1 MDDLTREF
9 LIESQEGLDRMER
22 CLTELEEWPQE
33 TALLAE
39 IFRSVHTIKGT
50 TGFLGYKR
58 LEKLAH
64 AGENLLGQLRDGR
77 VQAGAEVI
85 TALLKLLDGLR
96 ELLRTIE
103 AEDNEGA
110 GDDSA
115 LIARLEELQAP
126 VHPGQAQA
134 ARRETRAAAPS
145 APVASEPAPAPSEP
159 VPPSAEAA
167 KARSQ
172 GAAAES
178 TLRVDVALLN
188 RMMNLV
194 GELVLTRNQ
203 VLQATASDPNM
214 TLLSRRLDMVTAD
227 LRESVMKA
235 RMQPVSNVFSKM
247 PRLVRDLTH
256 ALGRR
261 VRLQMEGQETELDK
275 SLLEAI
281 KDPLTHAV
289 RNALD
294 HGIEPP
300 GARQAAGK
308 EPEGTLT
315 LRAAQEG
322 SHVIIEVADD
332 GAGIA
337 PDRIRAKAMERGL
350 LTPER
355 AAHLGER
362 DLLQLIFLPGFSTAA
377 QVTNV
382 SGRGV
387 GMDVVRTNVEKI
399 GGKVEVDSRVGKGTT
414 LRLRIPLTLA
424 IIPALIVR
432 SIGQS
437 FALPQG
443 ALSELVHI
451 PPERAAAAIE
461 WMEGAPLYR
470 LRGHLLPLVFLDRL
484 LTPGRACGLSTGR
497 DNFIAVLDADGRRFG
512 LVVDSLA
519 DPEEIVV
526 KPLSAVLKDIGL
538 FSGATVLGN
547 ADLALI
553 LDPGSIAV
561 KAGVALSGEDESA
574 LAVEDEQDA
583 ARSRYLL
590 VEVAGR
596 QAAVPL
602 GDVLRI
608 EQVPFARVEYIGYR
622 PVLNFEGQLLP
633 VEDSG
638 GLLEAAAGDPAMRIV
653 VVVCRDG
660 SRHVGIAV
668 THVLDVTSGGSLIE
682 AGTGTPTDGVTLLKD
697 RVTGIVNLGGV
708 PPLPAAD
715 GAPEPW
721 PQAEEVAQCAQPQA
735 LPRTDSKTRPW
746 SSFVPSA
753 WARPCLASPS
763 ATSWRSWAL
772 PVPGPFPWRP
782 ASWADSSITA
792 AMSSPPSA
800 SAICSIC
807 PPSNPPRT
815 SSSSKARPGA
825 SACWSIRLARCSPSR
840 PSTTSPTRR
849 SSTGAAE
856 PCWPAPT
863 SSRTPC
869 SSCWI
874 RNAWTRRASASRGS
888 AIRRRHSGARNHPI
902 GRKTMRALI
911 VDDSRFVRGYLRG
924 MLEERGMA
932 CEEAADGRAG
942 LERLHSGIR
951 FDLALLD
958 WNMPVMNG
966 LEMLRRLRAE
976 GFGDLKVMMVTTEAE
991 NDYIVR
997 ALDAGADEYLMKP
1010 FDDEALNEKLAILGM
1025 VEA

>member
-1 MDDLTREF
+1 MGAMDDLTREF

-22 CLTELEEWPQE
+22 CLTELEERPQDKG
-33 TALLAE
+33 LLAE

-64 AGENLLGQLRDGR
+64 AGENLLGHLRDGR
-77 VQAGAEVI
+77 VMATAEVI

-96 ELLRTIE
+96 DLLKTIE
-103 AEDNEGA
+103 SEGSEGTA
-110 GDDSA
+110 DDDE
-115 LIARLEELQAP
+115 LIVRLEGLQAP
-126 VHPGQAQA
+126 ARQVKAKSAVRAQLASEADTVLDTTEAAAQA
-134 ARRETRAAAPS
+134 AEAAVAEPKVTVAEPAMVPVAAASSP
-145 APVASEPAPAPSEP
+145 EPEFTEAQADAATLTP
-159 VPPSAEAA
+159 AEASR
-167 KARSQ
+167 ARAQ

-188 RMMNLV
+188 RLMNLV

-256 ALGRR
+256 VLGRR
-261 VRLQMEGQETELDK
+261 ARLQMEGQETELDK

-300 GARQAAGK
+300 AARAAAGK
-308 EPEGTLT
+308 DPEGTLV

-322 SHVIIEVADD
+322 SHVVIEVSDD

-337 PDRIRAKAMERGL
+337 AEKIRAKAIERGL
-350 LTPER
+350 VSAER
-355 AAHLGER
+355 AAQLGER
-362 DLLQLIFLPGFSTAA
+362 ELLQMIFLPGFSTAA

-387 GMDVVRTNVEKI
+387 GMDVVRTNVERI
-399 GGKVEVDSRVGKGTT
+399 GGKVEIDARVGKGTT
-414 LRLRIPLTLA
+414 LRMRIPLTLA

-470 LRGHLLPLVFLDRL
+470 LRGRLLPLVFLDRL
-484 LTPGRACGLSTGR
+484 LMPGYECGLSSER

-512 LVVDSLA
+512 LIVDSLA

-547 ADLALI
+547 GDLALI

-561 KAGVALSGEDESA
+561 KTGVTMSNEEDAAQAAEDES
-574 LAVEDEQDA
+574 ESDA
-583 ARSRYLL
+583 ARMRYLL
-590 VEVAGR
+590 VEVADR

-608 EQVPFARVEYIGYR
+608 EQLPLSRIEYIGYR

-638 GLLEAAAGDPAMRIV
+638 GILGAAAGNSETQIV

-660 SRHVGIAV
+660 NRHVGIAV
-668 THVLDVTSGGSLIE
+668 SHVLDVTSGGNLFE
-682 AGTGTPTDGVTLLKD
+682 AGTGARTEGVTLLKE
-697 RVTGIVNLGGV
+697 RVTGVVDLGGV
-708 PPLPAAD
+708 PPLPAT
-715 GAPEPW
+715 GHTSESW
-721 PQAEEVAQCAQPQA
+721 QP
-735 LPRTDSKTRPW
+735 
-746 SSFVPSA
+746 
-753 WARPCLASPS
+753 
-763 ATSWRSWAL
+763 
-772 PVPGPFPWRP
+772 
-782 ASWADSSITA
+782 
-792 AMSSPPSA
+792 
-800 SAICSIC
+800 
-807 PPSNPPRT
+807 
-815 SSSSKARPGA
+815 
-825 SACWSIRLARCSPSR
+825 
-840 PSTTSPTRR
+840 
-849 SSTGAAE
+849 AAE
-856 PCWPAPT
+856 A
-863 SSRTPC
+863 
-869 SSCWI
+869 
-874 RNAWTRRASASRGS
+874 
-888 AIRRRHSGARNHPI
+888 
-902 GRKTMRALI
+902 
-911 VDDSRFVRGYLRG
+911 
-924 MLEERGMA
+924 MA
-932 CEEAADGRAG
+932 
-942 LERLHSGIR
+942 
-951 FDLALLD
+951 
-958 WNMPVMNG
+958 
-966 LEMLRRLRAE
+966 
-976 GFGDLKVMMVTTEAE
+976 
-991 NDYIVR
+991 
-997 ALDAGADEYLMKP
+997 
-1010 FDDEALNEKLAILGM
+1010 
-1025 VEA
+1025 